1 MLERLKYFAV
11 MGEYRHANPDSAE
24 RLKSFLSKG
33 LINVLSREETA
44 RTLKS
49 ELENIIQQGQEA

>member
-1 MLERLKYFAV
+1 MSLEMQDQFNASLK
-11 MGEYRHANPDSAE
+11 GDTTP
-24 RLKSFLSKG
+24 
-33 LINVLSREETA
+33 EEAA